1 METENADS
9 IENLVLIEKWGFDGS
24 TGHREYKQTFSNNN
38 LDDKSLFVTSYVPLQ
53 LISKSQNK
61 IIWKNLGRLQHVTAG
76 QFDSIS
82 KERQVNFLLKRRN
95 ILKRK

>member
-1 METENADS
+1 VETENADS

-38 LDDKSLFVTSYVPLQ
+38 LE

>member
-38 LDDKSLFVTSYVPLQ
+38 LE

>member
-38 LDDKSLFVTSYVPLQ
+38 LE

-61 IIWKNLGRLQHVTAG
+61 IIWKNIGRLQHVTAG

-82 KERQVNFLLKRRN
+82 KERQVNFL
-95 ILKRK
+95 

>member
-38 LDDKSLFVTSYVPLQ
+38 LE

-61 IIWKNLGRLQHVTAG
+61 IIWKNIGRLQHVTAG

>member
-1 METENADS
+1 VETENADS

-38 LDDKSLFVTSYVPLQ
+38 LE

-61 IIWKNLGRLQHVTAG
+61 IIWKNIGRLQHVTAG

>member
-9 IENLVLIEKWGFDGS
+9 IKNLVLIEKWGFDGS

-38 LDDKSLFVTSYVPLQ
+38 LE

-61 IIWKNLGRLQHVTAG
+61 IIWKNIGRLQHVTAG